1 MSSEKKYSI
10 QPSELWAAGLMSFSS
25 FFLYFGYE
33 MLRSSTSSLFNQAFG
48 VDNLPYA
55 LALTPFMLAGMIWI
69 YGRLLTRFGPE
80 RTLVFTTLFSALV
93 FCASFYL
100 FHSGNKWGAG
110 FLYIY
115 KEAYIVVIIEQY
127 WSFINSRLTVH
138 SAKRLSGPVIGIS
151 TLGGIL
157 GGLVL
162 KFYAE
167 RFGSAS
173 MFLGAAVLMIPSAWL
188 SALAFRKAGE
198 PKQAAHEKPSN
209 ISKDAMGMSLFRAH
223 PALLALLTIVVLS
236 QVVATGLQLRFQG
249 ALQSAFPNP
258 DEQTA
263 YSGAYHMWL
272 NGICIFFQ
280 FVITPLAMRFLKTT
294 WVQVAI
300 PLVHLT
306 TCLCVFFAPTFFNIS
321 SAYLIFKALDYSLFK
336 ASKEIF
342 YVPFSFDIRYR
353 SKQIIDS
360 FGYRFGKGLS
370 STGLVILKSL
380 MEVTQPFYSTLAVG
394 GSLIWVFLA
403 LPVARALSRVSHKSL

>member
-1 MSSEKKYSI
+1 MSRQHSTSPK
-10 QPSELWAAGLMSFSS
+10 ELWAAGLMGLAS

-55 LALTPFMLAGMIWI
+55 LALTPFMLIGMIWF
-69 YGRLLTRFGPE
+69 YGRLLTRMGPKS
-80 RTLVFTTLFSALV
+80 TLVFTTLLSALV
-93 FCASFYL
+93 FCLSYFL
-100 FHSGNKWGAG
+100 FQSGNKWGAG

-127 WSFINSRLTVH
+127 WSFINSRLSVE

-162 KFYAE
+162 KNYAVSW
-167 RFGSAS
+167 GSSS
-173 MFLGAAVLMIPSAWL
+173 MFLGAALLMIPSAAM
-188 SALAFRKAGE
+188 SAFAFKKAGE
-198 PKQAAHEKPSN
+198 PKKAEHEKPKEV
-209 ISKDAMGMSLFRAH
+209 SKDAVGASLFRTH
-223 PALLALLTIVVLS
+223 PALLALLTIVILS

-249 ALQSAFPNP
+249 ALQDAFPNA

-263 YSGAYHMWL
+263 YSGSFHMWL
-272 NGICIFFQ
+272 NGTCIFFQ
-280 FVITPLAMRFLKTT
+280 FIITPLAMRFLRTT
-294 WVQVAI
+294 WIQISI
-300 PLVHLT
+300 PLVHLA
-306 TCLCVFFAPTFFNIS
+306 TCLLGFFIPSFFNIS
-321 SAYLIFKALDYSLFK
+321 MGYLIFKSLDYSLFK

-370 STGLVILKSL
+370 STGLVILKSITT
-380 MEVTQPFYSTLAVG
+380 VTHPMYSGLAIA
-394 GSLIWVFLA
+394 GSLAWVLLA
-403 LPVARALSRVSHKSL
+403 LPVARALNRASNRSS